1 MPALEDYV
9 KATKGY
15 ETNKY
20 RGTGARAREAIT
32 TRWRSYI
39 EKYGY
44 AHEVAGSALPRSN
57 IPSRFRLSL
66 YGRRL

>member
-20 RGTGARAREAIT
+20 RELAPALREAIT

-44 AHEVAGSALPRSN
+44 ANEVAGSAPPR
-57 IPSRFRLSL
+57 
-66 YGRRL
+66 